1 MIGDNELLFG
11 QEAPLPE
18 QFELRAGPISLIY
31 EEGCIRYLRLGGKEI
46 LRRIY
51 AAVRDHEWRTVPAI
65 IRDFEIDRRE
75 DSFRISF
82 VCIHSAWGIYYA
94 WRGRIEGGSDGTI
107 TFDFDGESKS
117 AFKRNRIGFCVL
129 HPIEAVVG
137 ARCKAIHTDGSNS
150 TPIFPSIVAPE
161 QPVNGLRDLASLS
174 SETAPGT
181 WVTTEFSGDIF
192 ETEDQRNWTDDS
204 FKTYCTPQSLP
215 KPVKVEPGDRVHQR
229 VVVRIEGARAPFVP
243 AKKPQPIR
251 IVAVKKHLAMPKIGF
266 TARGGPLEFS
276 ATMRLQQLKPAH
288 VRVCGSMNVP
298 DWQQPFEDGF
308 REATALKT
316 KVELA
321 LRLSG
326 CPGEDLRDLITT
338 FPEPFQHWAFSS
350 SFARVLL
357 STYGEQSTSKRSLEA
372 FRGFLLKTG
381 LSTLDV
387 PIGAGTEGDLY
398 DLNMQRPPRD
408 ADLFFWSMNPQVHAY
423 DIASISETPLG
434 AAAQVRSVHEYFGD
448 APRVVS
454 PITLRPRSPALPDG
468 TDPTIDARQQ
478 SLFGAAWTV
487 GMLAALTSS
496 EAASAT
502 FFETTGPKGIMENGG
517 PVYPMYHI
525 FRAVA
530 GATSAIAFEISD
542 ALAVAAIG
550 VQLDRSVRTIIANY
564 RGADVEVIWPQH
576 PASMVRRLDKETAR
590 PALEQPDSFWTA
602 ANAAPLG
609 NGALRLA
616 PFEIVFIDQPSLPD
630 AF

>member
-1 MIGDNELLFG
+1 MIADNELLFG

-18 QFELRAGPISLIY
+18 QVELRAGPISLIY

-51 AAVRDHEWRTVPAI
+51 AAVRDHEWRTVPGT
-65 IRDFEIDRRE
+65 IRDVKIERCE
-75 DSFRISF
+75 DSFSISF
-82 VCIHSAWGIYYA
+82 TSAHSAWGIYYV

-107 TFDFDGESKS
+107 TFDFDGEAKS

-137 ARCKAIHTDGSNS
+137 APCKAKHIDGSNLA
-150 TPIFPSIVAPE
+150 PAFPKIVAQE

-174 SETAPGT
+174 YEALPGT
-181 WVTTEFSGDIF
+181 WVTTEFSDDIF

-204 FKTYCTPQSLP
+204 FKTYCPPQSLP

-229 VVVRIEGARAPFVP
+229 VVVRIEGMRAPFVP
-243 AKKPQPIR
+243 AKKVEPIR
-251 IVAVKKHLAMPKIGF
+251 IVGVKKDLALPKIGF
-266 TARGGPLEFS
+266 TARGEPIEFS

-288 VRVCGSMNVP
+288 VRVCGSMNAP
-298 DWQQPFEDGF
+298 DWQQPFADGF

-387 PIGAGTEGDLY
+387 PMGAGTEGDLY
-398 DLNMQRPPRD
+398 ELNMQRPPRD
-408 ADLFFWSMNPQVHAY
+408 ADLFFWSMNPQTHAY
-423 DIASISETPLG
+423 DLASISETPVG
-434 AAAQVRSVHEYFGD
+434 AAVQVRSVHEYFGD
-448 APRVVS
+448 APLVVS

-468 TDPTIDARQQ
+468 TDPTIDTRQQ

-525 FRAVA
+525 FRAIA
-530 GATSAIAFEISD
+530 GATSAISFEISD
-542 ALAVAAIG
+542 PLAVAAIA
-550 VQLDRSVRTIIANY
+550 VRLHQSVRTIIANY
-564 RGADVEVIWPQH
+564 QRSDVEVAWLPG
-576 PASMVRRLDKETAR
+576 PESMVRRLNKETVR
-590 PALEQPDSFWTA
+590 VALEQPDSFWTA
-602 ANAAPLG
+602 ASVASLG
-609 NGALRLA
+609 NGALQLA